1 MDAIVEVEVATFG
14 ATAVKTEV
22 VFAIINKAFALVT
35 DLAKTS
41 ASTVAPVLLMIRNSL
56 VVNGPNTL
64 NFEGGRISA
73 A

>member
-14 ATAVKTEV
+14 VAVKTEV
-22 VFAIINKAFALVT
+22 VFTIFNRVLNSVR

-41 ASTVAPVLLMIRNSL
+41 TSTIAPTLLMIRNSL
-56 VVNGPNTL
+56 VVNGPNPL

>member
-14 ATAVKTEV
+14 VAVKTEV
-22 VFAIINKAFALVT
+22 VFTIFNRAVNAVL

-41 ASTVAPVLLMIRNSL
+41 TSTIAPTLLMIRNSL
-56 VVNGPNTL
+56 VVNGPNPL